1 MADLGRLQAMM
12 KLVDTSWTWVQ
23 AGSRCSWI
31 LESQSN
37 VRQKVLVAFS

>member
-1 MADLGRLQAMM
+1 MAGLGRLQAM
-12 KLVDTSWTWVQ
+12 KLVVQ
-23 AGSRCSWI
+23 LDIGPAGSRRSWI